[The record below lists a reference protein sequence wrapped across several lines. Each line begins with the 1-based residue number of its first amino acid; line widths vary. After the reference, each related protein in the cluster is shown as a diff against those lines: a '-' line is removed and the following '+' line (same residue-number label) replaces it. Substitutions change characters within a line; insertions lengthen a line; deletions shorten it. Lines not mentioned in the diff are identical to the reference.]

1 MLDCVLNAQVLPEK
15 IRLIGSGTEF
25 KLVDQDDVVLTPE
38 QVLYLG
44 ANGFDTE
51 AYYSLSKR
59 LKTASWVCVSG
70 AAVSLASGTAFL
82 VKGLKGDTEKRN
94 VVGFLGCGGVA
105 LLFMMGD
112 FAYTVASVSKVKRN
126 AHDAYMKIASTESGI
141 GLTFSF

>member
-1 MLDCVLNAQVLPEK
+1 MLGYVLNAQVLPEK
-15 IRLIGSGTEF
+15 IKLLGSWTEF
-25 KLVDQDDVVLTPE
+25 KLVDQDDVELTPE

-44 ANGFDTE
+44 ANGFDTK

-59 LKTASWVCVSG
+59 LKTANWICVSG
-70 AAVSLASGTAFL
+70 ATISLISGTAFL
-82 VKGLKGDTEKRN
+82 VKGIKGDAERRN
-94 VVGFLGCGGVA
+94 VVGFLGCSGVA

-126 AHDAYMKIASTESGI
+126 AHDAYMKIASTESGV